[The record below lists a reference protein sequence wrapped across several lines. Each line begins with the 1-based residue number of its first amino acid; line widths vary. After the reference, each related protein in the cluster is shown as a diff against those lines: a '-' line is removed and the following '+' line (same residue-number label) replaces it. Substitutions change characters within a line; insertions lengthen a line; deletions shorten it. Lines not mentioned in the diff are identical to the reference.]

1 MRNITLNRLV
11 AILIAVYGSLA
22 YAANACK
29 SPPELVGSSSLKVW
43 LWDIYDV
50 ELKTADG
57 TFQQGSYPLQLEVT
71 YKRAFS
77 KKHLLSETQKQWQ
90 RFNIEPEQ
98 EQRWLQSL
106 DSFWPSINKKDRIRF
121 QICADQTTRFFY
133 NDLPIG
139 RIDDPMFG
147 DYFSLIWLDL
157 DGPYPE
163 MTRQLTAQGLEG

>member
-1 MRNITLNRLV
+1 MRNLRMKWLV
-11 AILIAVYGSLA
+11 VIIIAVHSSLA
-22 YAANACK
+22 YGADSCD
-29 SPPELVGSSSLKVW
+29 SPPKLVGSSSLKVW

-57 TFQQGSYPLQLEVT
+57 TYQRGSYPLELEVT

-77 KKHLLSETQKQWQ
+77 KKHLLSETEKQWQ
-90 RFNIEPEQ
+90 RFDIESEQ

-106 DSFWPSINKKDRIRF
+106 ASFWPDINKKDRVRF
-121 QICADQTTRFFY
+121 RVCADRTTAFYY

-139 RIDDPMFG
+139 RIDDLMFG
-147 DYFSLIWLDL
+147 EYFSLIWLDP

-163 MTRQLTAQGLEG
+163 MTRELTAQSSGG